1 MMVLSTMQMAS
12 TRLNLKRKKNVT
24 VRNLTSR
31 LLTGV
36 CKKRI
41 KSRKRWNWL
50 RQMQQRRKKEHHL
63 CCQIKSRMSATR
75 SEICSSDTRER
86 IRSKHSLLRACQEN
100 KRNNLSR
107 MFKLAT
113 PPSEKPKE
121 ARTATMRSST
131 TMTTT
136 TNTH

>member
-1 MMVLSTMQMAS
+1 MVLSTMQMAS
-12 TRLNLKRKKNVT
+12 TLSNLKRKKNAT
-24 VRNLTSR
+24 VKNLTLR

-36 CKKRI
+36 CKRKT

-50 RQMQQRRKKEHHL
+50 RQKRKKDHHL

-113 PPSEKPKE
+113 PPSEKHKE